1 MLDEIKNSIP
11 KLDENDE
18 SRMYENLYNKLNEK
32 KNKRVLKRNILI
44 IVPVFLVSIIIV
56 SCIIIINTINH
67 NTNNSNTNNYNT
79 NNYNTNNYN
88 YFCSNENNIIGMAA
102 FKAFD
107 DESIKSNRNNKSSI
121 FTDNYSILEND
132 NENTTS
138 ITTGLDNSDEPKTFN
153 HPSTV
158 KYPYDYIKI
167 KSAIKFTVNV
177 PKIEDYVANQIIDI
191 NCGLGDLEVVIAAFT
206 TYVNRDGQL
215 TPDITEQLLCIR
227 GYNGYYTLLSDY
239 YMIDANNLFMVES
252 YTSHKKVTKYAVEK
266 NFDSAVLA
274 ISLKRED
281 DDCRYIYFAENF
293 KKDNKYNKDF
303 AFKIDNIIEK
313 VSSEILY
320 SVLELSELPTKTI
333 IVKVKSIDFSTL
345 LIQVESDNDIECV
358 YIYDR
363 ISVINNSDLSKIKT
377 GDYIKINYDNL
388 FNGYNPKRVV
398 ANEIILI
405 EET

>member
-1 MLDEIKNSIP
+1 MLDELNDSIP

-32 KNKRVLKRNILI
+32 KNKPVLKRNILI

-56 SCIIIINTINH
+56 SCIIIINTINQ
-67 NTNNSNTNNYNT
+67 NTN
-79 NNYNTNNYN
+79 NTNNYN

-102 FKAFD
+102 FKLFD

-121 FTDNYSILEND
+121 FTDNYLILEND
-132 NENTTS
+132 NEYTTS
-138 ITTGLDNSDEPKTFN
+138 ITTGPGNSDEPKTFN

-167 KSAIKFTVNV
+167 NSAIKFTVNV

-191 NCGLGDLEVVIAAFT
+191 NCGLGDLEVVIASFT
-206 TYVNRDGQL
+206 TYVDRDGQL
-215 TPDITEQLLCIR
+215 TIDITEQLLCIR
-227 GYNGYYTLLSDY
+227 GNNGYYTLLSDDIY
-239 YMIDANNLFMVES
+239 LDVNNLFSVEN

-274 ISLKRED
+274 ITLKRED

-333 IVKVKSIDFSTL
+333 IVKVKSIDFKSFY
-345 LIQVESDNDIECV
+345 IQVESDNDIECV
-358 YIYDR
+358 YFYDN
-363 ISVINNSDLSKIKT
+363 STVFNYSDLYKIKI
-377 GDYIKINYDNL
+377 GDNIKINYDNL
-388 FNGYNPKRVV
+388 FNGYNPKCVV

-405 EET
+405 DET